1 MNRYFKKHTRFL
13 SWLLIVCCLMMV
25 LSGCTNLSHTE
36 MQCDVM
42 KIGKADC
49 IVLAEESYTVLIDC
63 GESDDGTE
71 IIKHLQE
78 MGTDEIDC
86 LIITHFDRDHIGGAA
101 DVIDAFPVKRL
112 LEPDYEPESPD
123 SEEYLAYRDAIS
135 RNQIQ
140 AESLND
146 DLQLNI
152 GGMRMQIYTANAVYD
167 KNIDNNNSLVVDL
180 THEGN
185 RFLFTGDIEKQR
197 IQDMLEQ
204 KQINSCDFLKVPHHG
219 RYNSALNDLFE
230 AASPTYAAI
239 TCSVKNPPEQETL
252 DALEAVGCIVYST
265 KDSEVHVR
273 STKNGVH
280 VDQSGT

>member
-185 RFLFTGDIEKQR
+185 RFLFAGDIEKQR

-204 KQINSCDFLKVPHHG
+204 GQINSCDFLKVPHHG

>member
-1 MNRYFKKHTRFL
+1 
-13 SWLLIVCCLMMV
+13 MMV

>member
-185 RFLFTGDIEKQR
+185 RFLFAGDIEKQR

-204 KQINSCDFLKVPHHG
+204 RQINSCDFLKVPHHG
-219 RYNSALNDLFE
+219 RYNSALDDLFE

-273 STKNGVH
+273 STQNGVH

>member
-204 KQINSCDFLKVPHHG
+204 GQINSCDFLKVPHHG

>member
-1 MNRYFKKHTRFL
+1 MNLYFKKHTRFL

-101 DVIDAFPVKRL
+101 DVIDAFRVKRL

-123 SEEYLAYRDAIS
+123 SEEYLAYRDALS

-140 AESLND
+140 AEALND

-197 IQDMLEQ
+197 IEDMLEQ
-204 KQINSCDFLKVPHHG
+204 GQINSCDFLKVPHHG

>member
-230 AASPTYAAI
+230 AASPAYAAI

>member
-1 MNRYFKKHTRFL
+1 MNLYFKKHTRFL

-185 RFLFTGDIEKQR
+185 RFLFAGDIEKQR

-204 KQINSCDFLKVPHHG
+204 RQINSCDFLKVPHHG
-219 RYNSALNDLFE
+219 RYNSALDDLFE

-273 STKNGVH
+273 STQNGVH

>member
-1 MNRYFKKHTRFL
+1 MNLYFKKHTRFL

-25 LSGCTNLSHTE
+25 LCGCTNLSHTE

-230 AASPTYAAI
+230 AASPAYAAI

>member
-1 MNRYFKKHTRFL
+1 MNLYFKKHTRFL

-204 KQINSCDFLKVPHHG
+204 GQINSCDFLKVPHHG

>member
-1 MNRYFKKHTRFL
+1 MNLYFKKHTRFL

-101 DVIDAFPVKRL
+101 DVIDAFRVKRL

-123 SEEYLAYRDAIS
+123 SEEYLAYRDALS

-140 AESLND
+140 AEALNE
-146 DLQLNI
+146 DLKLNI

-197 IQDMLEQ
+197 IEDMLEQ
-204 KQINSCDFLKVPHHG
+204 RQINSCDFLKVPHHG

-252 DALEAVGCIVYST
+252 DALEEVGCIVYST

>member
-204 KQINSCDFLKVPHHG
+204 GQINSCDFLKVPHHG
-219 RYNSALNDLFE
+219 RYNSALDDLFE

>member
-1 MNRYFKKHTRFL
+1 MNLYFKKHTRFL

-25 LSGCTNLSHTE
+25 LSGCANLSHTE

-140 AESLND
+140 AEALHD
-146 DLQLNI
+146 DLQLKI

-167 KNIDNNNSLVVDL
+167 KNIDNNNSLVVDV

-185 RFLFTGDIEKQR
+185 RFLFAGDIEKQR

-204 KQINSCDFLKVPHHG
+204 GQINSCDFLKVPHHG

>member
-1 MNRYFKKHTRFL
+1 MNLYFKKHTRFL

-101 DVIDAFPVKRL
+101 DVIDAFRVKRL

-123 SEEYLAYRDAIS
+123 SEEYLAYRDALS

-140 AESLND
+140 AEALND

-204 KQINSCDFLKVPHHG
+204 RQINSCDFLKVPHHG

-252 DALEAVGCIVYST
+252 DALEEVGCIVYST

>member
-1 MNRYFKKHTRFL
+1 MNLYFKKHTRFL

>member
-101 DVIDAFPVKRL
+101 DVIDAFSVKRL

-219 RYNSALNDLFE
+219 RYNSALDDLFE

>member
-1 MNRYFKKHTRFL
+1 MNLYFKKHTRFL

-101 DVIDAFPVKRL
+101 DVIDAFSVKRL

>member
-1 MNRYFKKHTRFL
+1 MNLYFKKHTRFL

-25 LSGCTNLSHTE
+25 LCGCTNLSHTE

-204 KQINSCDFLKVPHHG
+204 KQINSCDFLKIPHHG

>member
-42 KIGKADC
+42 EIGKADC

>member
-1 MNRYFKKHTRFL
+1 MNLYFKKHTRFL

-25 LSGCTNLSHTE
+25 LCGCTNLSHTE

-204 KQINSCDFLKVPHHG
+204 RQINSCDFLKVPHHG

>member
-1 MNRYFKKHTRFL
+1 MDLYFKKHTRFL

-219 RYNSALNDLFE
+219 RYNSALDDLFE

>member
-1 MNRYFKKHTRFL
+1 MNLYFKKHTRFL

-167 KNIDNNNSLVVDL
+167 KNIDNNNSLVADL

>member
-1 MNRYFKKHTRFL
+1 MDLYFKKHTRFL

-140 AESLND
+140 AEALHD
-146 DLQLNI
+146 DLQLKI

-204 KQINSCDFLKVPHHG
+204 GQINSCDFLKVPHHG
-219 RYNSALNDLFE
+219 RYNSALDDLFE

>member
-1 MNRYFKKHTRFL
+1 MNLYFKKHARFL

-101 DVIDAFPVKRL
+101 DVIDAFRVKRL

-204 KQINSCDFLKVPHHG
+204 RQINSCDFLKVPHHG

>member
-273 STKNGVH
+273 STQNGVH

>member
-1 MNRYFKKHTRFL
+1 MNLYFKKHTRFL

-101 DVIDAFPVKRL
+101 DVIDAFSVKRL

-219 RYNSALNDLFE
+219 RYNSALDDLFE

>member
-86 LIITHFDRDHIGGAA
+86 LIITHFDRDHIGGAS

-167 KNIDNNNSLVVDL
+167 KNIDNNNSLVVDV

>member
-1 MNRYFKKHTRFL
+1 MNLYFKKHTRFL

-101 DVIDAFPVKRL
+101 DVIDAFRVKRL

-123 SEEYLAYRDAIS
+123 SEEYLAYRDALS

-140 AESLND
+140 AEALND

-204 KQINSCDFLKVPHHG
+204 GQINSCDFLKVPHHG

-252 DALEAVGCIVYST
+252 DALEEVGCIVYST

>member
-101 DVIDAFPVKRL
+101 DVIDAFSVKRL

-204 KQINSCDFLKVPHHG
+204 GQINSCDFLKVPHHG
-219 RYNSALNDLFE
+219 RYNSALDDLFE

>member
-1 MNRYFKKHTRFL
+1 MNLYFKKHTRFL

-185 RFLFTGDIEKQR
+185 RFLFAGDIEKQR

-204 KQINSCDFLKVPHHG
+204 GQINSCDFLKVPHHG

>member
-204 KQINSCDFLKVPHHG
+204 RQINSCDFLKVPHHG
-219 RYNSALNDLFE
+219 RYNSALDDLFE

-273 STKNGVH
+273 STQNGVH

>member
-1 MNRYFKKHTRFL
+1 MNLYFKKHTRFL

-101 DVIDAFPVKRL
+101 DVIDAFSVKRL

-204 KQINSCDFLKVPHHG
+204 RQINSCDFLKVPHHG

>member
-1 MNRYFKKHTRFL
+1 MNLYFKKHTRFL

-101 DVIDAFPVKRL
+101 DVIDAFRVKRL

-123 SEEYLAYRDAIS
+123 SEEYLAYRDALS

-140 AESLND
+140 AEALND

-197 IQDMLEQ
+197 IKDMLEQ
-204 KQINSCDFLKVPHHG
+204 RQINSCDFLKVPHHG

-252 DALEAVGCIVYST
+252 DALEEVGCIVYST

>member
-219 RYNSALNDLFE
+219 QYNSALNDLFE

>member
-101 DVIDAFPVKRL
+101 DVIDAFSVKQL

-204 KQINSCDFLKVPHHG
+204 RQINSCDFLKVPHHG

>member
-101 DVIDAFPVKRL
+101 DVIDAFSVKRL

-204 KQINSCDFLKVPHHG
+204 GQINSCDFLKVPHHG
-219 RYNSALNDLFE
+219 RYNSALDDLFE

-252 DALEAVGCIVYST
+252 DALEAVECIVYST

>member
-123 SEEYLAYRDAIS
+123 SEEYLAYRDALS

>member
-101 DVIDAFPVKRL
+101 DVIDAFSVKRL
-112 LEPDYEPESPD
+112 MEPDYEPESPD

-204 KQINSCDFLKVPHHG
+204 GQINSCDFLKVPHHG
-219 RYNSALNDLFE
+219 RYNSALDDLFE